1 MKPDYYFLKRSKQR
15 LLMRLLLQ
23 ASLKVTPVEEVLGKM
38 ERQEGRQERQERL
51 LDADTPSPSLAEN
64 IYRSC
69 VKGM

>member
-1 MKPDYYFLKRSKQR
+1 
-15 LLMRLLLQ
+15 MRLLLQ

-38 ERQEGRQERQERL
+38 ERQGGRQERQERL

>member
-1 MKPDYYFLKRSKQR
+1 
-15 LLMRLLLQ
+15 MRLLLQ

-51 LDADTPSPSLAEN
+51 LEADMPSPSLAEN

-69 VKGM
+69 VKGMYE